1 MAITFILGIIF
12 FHSICGFSASM
23 VLQCV
28 QRNTSCTDINA
39 HEYSTQSVPSIA
51 FTSGIIIFPELEY
64 MTVAHST
71 VFQCQSFL
79 PIFIKINRRI
89 CIMVARTA
97 ENNSPCSFSFVKP
110 ISNEFI
116 MAQGIT
122 RYTTMI
128 DRILHI
134 DYLFSLLYYNPILQ
148 KKEYTT
154 MGGLSKIKECDRICA
169 IYRNLFSWIQNKE
182 R

>member
-1 MAITFILGIIF
+1 
-12 FHSICGFSASM
+12 
-23 VLQCV
+23 
-28 QRNTSCTDINA
+28 
-39 HEYSTQSVPSIA
+39 
-51 FTSGIIIFPELEY
+51 

-128 DRILHI
+128 DRILLSEAFNI
-134 DYLFSLLYYNPILQ
+134 CLLTRIKPSRIII
-148 KKEYTT
+148 KKLTSFP
-154 MGGLSKIKECDRICA
+154 SKIILICILITSFRSCIRIPF
-169 IYRNLFSWIQNKE
+169 YKKRNIPQWVACQK
-182 R
+182 